1 MYKRSVGER
10 LIVKKGRYLGRKINH
25 RYLFSL
31 SFFSALL
38 NTNDYLKEGRK
49 YKMLRFLDAGES
61 HGKCLLGIIEGFPAG
76 LSLNE
81 ENINLNLK
89 RRQGGYG
96 RGERMK
102 IEQDRVEVLSG
113 LVEGKTI
120 GSPLGLMIKNK
131 DWKNWQEKEYPP
143 LTISRPGHADF
154 AGVIKYGFKDVRK
167 VLERASARQTAMRV
181 AIGSV
186 ASSLLE
192 EFNIQIYSYVLR
204 IGQVKA
210 KRIASFTREFK
221 EEINKSPVYCGDG
234 IASIGMCRE
243 IDRAREKGN
252 TLGGVFEVVISGVPI
267 GLGSYVQWDRRLD
280 AQLASAFMSIP
291 GVKAVE
297 IGEGIEASEKKGS
310 DVHDEI
316 FIQDKPKSNSSRYYR
331 KTNRAGGIEGG
342 VTNGEE
348 VVIRAYLKPIPTLI
362 NTLHSIDF
370 ATKKETKAIYQRS
383 DICVVPAA
391 SVVGEAVAAWEIAA
405 AFLDKFNGDSLLE
418 IKENYKKY
426 GEKLQEI

>member
-1 MYKRSVGER
+1 
-10 LIVKKGRYLGRKINH
+10 
-25 RYLFSL
+25 
-31 SFFSALL
+31 LL
-38 NTNDYLKEGRK
+38 ESQREGRK

-96 RGERMK
+96 RGERMQ
-102 IEQDRVEVLSG
+102 IEQDRVEILSG

-131 DWKNWQEKEYPP
+131 DWENWKEKEFPP

-154 AGVIKYGFKDVRK
+154 AGAIKYGFKDVRK

-192 EFNIQIYSYVLR
+192 EFNIEIYSYVLR

-210 KRIASFTREFK
+210 NRIASFNREVK
-221 EEINKSPVYCGDG
+221 EEINKSPVYCIDG

-243 IDRAREKGN
+243 IDRAREKGD
-252 TLGGVFEVVISGVPI
+252 TLGGVFEVIITGVPI
-267 GLGSYVQWDRRLD
+267 GLGSYVEWDRRLD
-280 AQLASAFMSIP
+280 ARLASAFMSIP
-291 GVKAVE
+291 GVKVVE
-297 IGEGIEASEKKGS
+297 IGEGVEASKKKGS

-316 FIQDKPKSNSSRYYR
+316 FAQEESQKDYFRYYR

-342 VTNGEE
+342 ITNGED
-348 VVIRAYLKPIPTLI
+348 VVVRTYIKPIPTLI
-362 NTLHSIDF
+362 NPLRSINF

-405 AFLDKFNGDSLLE
+405 AFLEKFGGDSLLE
-418 IKENYKKY
+418 IKENYKNYRKR
-426 GEKLQEI
+426 LQKI

>member
-1 MYKRSVGER
+1 
-10 LIVKKGRYLGRKINH
+10 
-25 RYLFSL
+25 
-31 SFFSALL
+31 
-38 NTNDYLKEGRK
+38 
-49 YKMLRFLDAGES
+49 MLRFLDAGES
-61 HGKCLLGIIEGFPAG
+61 HGKCLLGIIEGLPAG

-81 ENINLNLK
+81 VKINLNLK

-102 IEQDRVEVLSG
+102 IEQDRVEILSG

-131 DWKNWQEKEYPP
+131 DWENWQEKEYPP
-143 LTISRPGHADF
+143 LSISRPGHADF
-154 AGVIKYGFKDVRK
+154 AGAIKYGFKDVRK

-186 ASSLLE
+186 AQQFLE
-192 EFNIQIYSYVLR
+192 EFDLNIYSYVLR

-210 KRIASFTREFK
+210 RRITSFNPK
-221 EEINKSPVYCGDG
+221 IKAEINKSPVYCIDG

-243 IDRAREKGN
+243 IDRAQEKGD

-267 GLGSYVQWDRRLD
+267 GLGSYVEWDRRLD
-280 AQLASAFMSIP
+280 ARLAAAFMSIP

-310 DVHDEI
+310 AVHDEI
-316 FIQDKPKSNSSRYYR
+316 FIRDKLNSNSSRYYR

-342 VTNGEE
+342 IANGEE

-362 NTLHSIDF
+362 NPLRSIDF

-391 SVVGEAVAAWEIAA
+391 SVVGESVAAWEIAV
-405 AFLDKFNGDSLLE
+405 AFLEKFGGDSLAE
-418 IKENYKKY
+418 IKENYENYKELLRKK
-426 GEKLQEI
+426 

>member
-1 MYKRSVGER
+1 
-10 LIVKKGRYLGRKINH
+10 
-25 RYLFSL
+25 
-31 SFFSALL
+31 
-38 NTNDYLKEGRK
+38 
-49 YKMLRFLDAGES
+49 MLRFLDAGES
-61 HGKCLLGIIEGFPAG
+61 HGKCLLGIIEGLPAG

-81 ENINLNLK
+81 ENINLDLK

-102 IEQDRVEVLSG
+102 IEQDRVEILSG

-120 GSPLGLMIKNK
+120 GSPLGLMVKNK
-131 DWKNWQEKEYPP
+131 DWENWQEKEYPS

-154 AGVIKYGFKDVRK
+154 AGAIKYGFKDLRK

-181 AIGSV
+181 AMGSITQQF
-186 ASSLLE
+186 LE
-192 EFNIQIYSYVLR
+192 EFDLNIYSYVLR

-210 KRIASFTREFK
+210 RRITSFNPRIKT
-221 EEINKSPVYCGDG
+221 EINKSPVYCVDG

-243 IDRAREKGN
+243 IDRAREKGD

-267 GLGSYVQWDRRLD
+267 GLGSYVEWDRRLD
-280 AQLASAFMSIP
+280 ARLASAFMSIP

-297 IGEGIEASEKKGS
+297 IGEGIEASKKKGS
-310 DVHDEI
+310 AVHDEI
-316 FIQDKPKSNSSRYYR
+316 FIQDKPNNNYSRYYR

-342 VTNGEE
+342 IANGEE

-362 NTLHSIDF
+362 NPLRSIDF

-391 SVVGEAVAAWEIAA
+391 SVVGEAVTTWEIAV
-405 AFLDKFNGDSLLE
+405 AFLEKFGGDSLAE
-418 IKENYKKY
+418 IKKNYENYKELLRK
-426 GEKLQEI
+426 K

>member
-1 MYKRSVGER
+1 
-10 LIVKKGRYLGRKINH
+10 
-25 RYLFSL
+25 
-31 SFFSALL
+31 
-38 NTNDYLKEGRK
+38 
-49 YKMLRFLDAGES
+49 MLRFLDAGES
-61 HGKCLLGIIEGFPAG
+61 HGKCLLGIVEGLPAG
-76 LSLNE
+76 LCLKE
-81 ENINLNLK
+81 EKINLDLK

-102 IEQDRVEVLSG
+102 IEQDRVEILSG

-131 DWKNWQEKEYPP
+131 DWENWQDKKYPS
-143 LTISRPGHADF
+143 LTIPRPGHADF
-154 AGVIKYGFKDVRK
+154 AGAIKYGFKDVRK

-192 EFNIQIYSYVLR
+192 EFNIEVYSYVLR
-204 IGQVKA
+204 IGQIKA
-210 KRIASFTREFK
+210 KRITFFNREVK
-221 EEINKSPVYCGDG
+221 EEINKSPVYCVDG

-243 IDRAREKGN
+243 IDRAREKGD
-252 TLGGVFEVVISGVPI
+252 TLGGVFEVVITGVPI
-267 GLGSYVQWDRRLD
+267 GLGSYVEWDRRLD
-280 AQLASAFMSIP
+280 ARLASALMSIP

-297 IGEGIEASEKKGS
+297 IGEGVEASKKKGS
-310 DVHDEI
+310 AVHDEI
-316 FIQDKPKSNSSRYYR
+316 FVQEEQRKNSSRYYR

-342 VTNGEE
+342 VTNGEG

-362 NTLHSIDF
+362 NPLRSIDF

-391 SVVGEAVAAWEIAA
+391 SVVGEVVAAWEIAT
-405 AFLDKFNGDSLLE
+405 AFLEKFNGDSLVE
-418 IKENYKKY
+418 IKENYKNYK
-426 GEKLQEI
+426 KRLQKI

>member
-1 MYKRSVGER
+1 
-10 LIVKKGRYLGRKINH
+10 
-25 RYLFSL
+25 
-31 SFFSALL
+31 
-38 NTNDYLKEGRK
+38 
-49 YKMLRFLDAGES
+49 MLRFLDAGES
-61 HGKCLLGIIEGFPAG
+61 HGKCLIGIVEGLPAG
-76 LSLNE
+76 LSLNKE
-81 ENINLNLK
+81 KINLNLK

-102 IEQDRVEVLSG
+102 IEQDRVEILSG

-131 DWKNWQEKEYPP
+131 DWENWQDKKYPS
-143 LTISRPGHADF
+143 LTIPRPGHADF
-154 AGVIKYGFKDVRK
+154 AGAIKYGFKDVRK
-167 VLERASARQTAMRV
+167 VLERASARQTAMRM
-181 AIGSV
+181 AIGS
-186 ASSLLE
+186 LTQQFLE
-192 EFNIQIYSYVLR
+192 EFNLNIYSYVLR

-210 KRIASFTREFK
+210 RRITSFNPK
-221 EEINKSPVYCGDG
+221 IKAEINKSPVYCVDG

-243 IDRAREKGN
+243 IDRAQEKGD

-267 GLGSYVQWDRRLD
+267 GLGSYVEWDRRLD
-280 AQLASAFMSIP
+280 TRLASAFMSIP

-316 FIQDKPKSNSSRYYR
+316 FIQDKPKNNSSRYYR

-342 VTNGEE
+342 VANGEE
-348 VVIRAYLKPIPTLI
+348 VVIKAYLKPIPTLI
-362 NTLHSIDF
+362 NPLRSIDF

-391 SVVGEAVAAWEIAA
+391 SVVGEAVAAWEIAV
-405 AFLDKFNGDSLLE
+405 AFLEKFGGDSLVE
-418 IKENYKKY
+418 IKENYENYKELLLKK
-426 GEKLQEI
+426 

>member
-1 MYKRSVGER
+1 
-10 LIVKKGRYLGRKINH
+10 
-25 RYLFSL
+25 
-31 SFFSALL
+31 
-38 NTNDYLKEGRK
+38 
-49 YKMLRFLDAGES
+49 MLRFLDAGES
-61 HGKCLLGIIEGFPAG
+61 HGKCLLGIIEGLPAG
-76 LSLNE
+76 LPLSE
-81 ENINLNLK
+81 EKINLDLT

-96 RGERMK
+96 RGDRMK
-102 IEQDRVEVLSG
+102 IEQDKVEILSG

-131 DWKNWQEKEYPP
+131 DWENWQEKEYPP
-143 LTISRPGHADF
+143 LTTPRPGHADF
-154 AGVIKYGFKDVRK
+154 SGAIKYGFKDVRK

-192 EFNIQIYSYVLR
+192 KFNIEIYSYVLK

-210 KRIASFTREFK
+210 KRITSFNREVK
-221 EEINKSPVYCGDG
+221 EEINKSPVYCVDG

-243 IDRAREKGN
+243 IDRAREKGD
-252 TLGGVFEVVISGVPI
+252 TLGGVFEVIITGVPI

-280 AQLASAFMSIP
+280 ARLTSALMSIP

-297 IGEGIEASEKKGS
+297 IGEGIEASKKKGS
-310 DVHDEI
+310 TVHDEI
-316 FIQDKPKSNSSRYYR
+316 FTQEESEKDSFRYHR

-342 VTNGEE
+342 ITNGEE

-362 NTLHSIDF
+362 NPLRSIDF
-370 ATKKETKAIYQRS
+370 TTKKETKAIYQRS

-391 SVVGEAVAAWEIAA
+391 SIVGEAVAAWEIAA
-405 AFLDKFNGDSLLE
+405 AFLEKFGGDSLAE
-418 IKENYKKY
+418 IKKNYENYK
-426 GEKLQEI
+426 ESLRMI

>member
-1 MYKRSVGER
+1 
-10 LIVKKGRYLGRKINH
+10 
-25 RYLFSL
+25 
-31 SFFSALL
+31 
-38 NTNDYLKEGRK
+38 
-49 YKMLRFLDAGES
+49 MLRFLDAGES
-61 HGKCLLGIIEGFPAG
+61 HGKCLLGIIEGLPAG
-76 LSLNE
+76 FSLNE
-81 ENINLNLK
+81 EKINLNLA

-102 IEQDRVEVLSG
+102 IEQDQVEILSG

-131 DWKNWQEKEYPP
+131 DWENWQEKEYSP

-154 AGVIKYGFKDVRK
+154 AGTIKYGFKDVRK

-192 EFNIQIYSYVLR
+192 EFNIEIYSYVLR

-210 KRIASFTREFK
+210 RRITSFNPK
-221 EEINKSPVYCGDG
+221 IKAEINKSPVYCIDG

-243 IDRAREKGN
+243 IDRAREKGD
-252 TLGGVFEVVISGVPI
+252 TLGGVFEVVSTGVPA

-297 IGEGIEASEKKGS
+297 IGEGVEASEKKGS

-316 FIQDKPKSNSSRYYR
+316 FAQEEPRKNSSRYYR

-348 VVIRAYLKPIPTLI
+348 VIIRAYIKPIPTLI
-362 NTLHSIDF
+362 NSLRSIDF

-383 DICVVPAA
+383 DICVVPAV
-391 SVVGEAVAAWEIAA
+391 SVVGEAVAAWEIAV
-405 AFLDKFNGDSLLE
+405 AFLEKFGGDSLVE
-418 IKENYKKY
+418 IKENYKNYK
-426 GEKLQEI
+426 ELLREI

>member
-1 MYKRSVGER
+1 
-10 LIVKKGRYLGRKINH
+10 
-25 RYLFSL
+25 
-31 SFFSALL
+31 LL
-38 NTNDYLKEGRK
+38 ESQREGRK

-61 HGKCLLGIIEGFPAG
+61 HGKCLLGIIEGLPAG
-76 LSLNE
+76 FSLKE
-81 ENINLNLK
+81 EKINFNLT

-102 IEQDRVEVLSG
+102 IEQDRVEILSG
-113 LVEGKTI
+113 LVEGKAI

-131 DWKNWQEKEYPP
+131 DWKNWQDKKYST
-143 LTISRPGHADF
+143 LTIPRPGHADF
-154 AGVIKYGFKDVRK
+154 AGAIKYGFKNKQK

-192 EFNIQIYSYVLR
+192 EFNIKIYSYVSR

-210 KRIASFTREFK
+210 KRITSFNPEVK
-221 EEINKSPVYCGDG
+221 EEINKSPVYCIDG

-243 IDRAREKGN
+243 IDRARDKGD
-252 TLGGVFEVVISGVPI
+252 TVGGVFEVAMTGVPI

-280 AQLASAFMSIP
+280 ARLASALMSIP
-291 GVKAVE
+291 GVKVVE
-297 IGEGIEASEKKGS
+297 IGEGVEASKKKGS

-316 FIQDKPKSNSSRYYR
+316 FIKEESEKDSFRYYR

-348 VVIRAYLKPIPTLI
+348 VMIRAYLKPIPTLI
-362 NTLHSIDF
+362 NPLRSIDF

-391 SVVGEAVAAWEIAA
+391 SVVGEAVAAWEIAV
-405 AFLDKFNGDSLLE
+405 AFLEKFGGDSLIE
-418 IKENYKKY
+418 IKENYQNYK
-426 GEKLQEI
+426 ELLREI

>member
-1 MYKRSVGER
+1 
-10 LIVKKGRYLGRKINH
+10 
-25 RYLFSL
+25 
-31 SFFSALL
+31 
-38 NTNDYLKEGRK
+38 
-49 YKMLRFLDAGES
+49 MLRFLDAGES
-61 HGKCLLGIIEGFPAG
+61 HGKCLMGIIEGLPAG
-76 LSLNE
+76 LSLSE

-102 IEQDRVEVLSG
+102 IEQDQAEILSG

-131 DWKNWQEKEYPP
+131 DWENWQEKEYPP
-143 LTISRPGHADF
+143 LTIPRPGHADF
-154 AGVIKYGFKDVRK
+154 SGAIKYGFKDIRK

-186 ASSLLE
+186 ASSLLKE
-192 EFNIQIYSYVLR
+192 LNIEIYSYVSM

-210 KRIASFTREFK
+210 RRITSFDSK
-221 EEINKSPVYCGDG
+221 IKNEINKSPVYCIDG
-234 IASIGMCRE
+234 IASVGMCRE
-243 IDRAREKGN
+243 IDRAREKGD
-252 TLGGVFEVVISGVPI
+252 TLGGVFEVVVTGVPV

-280 AQLASAFMSIP
+280 ARLASALMSIP

-297 IGEGIEASEKKGS
+297 IGKGIEASEKKGS
-310 DVHDEI
+310 TVHDEI
-316 FIQDKPKSNSSRYYR
+316 FAPEESEKDSSRYYR

-342 VTNGEE
+342 ITNGEK

-362 NTLHSIDF
+362 NPLRSIDF
-370 ATKKETKAIYQRS
+370 ATKKETRAIYQRS

-391 SVVGEAVAAWEIAA
+391 SVVGEAAAGWEIAA
-405 AFLDKFNGDSLLE
+405 AFLEKFGGDSLVE
-418 IKENYKKY
+418 IKENYKNYK
-426 GEKLQEI
+426 KRL

>member
-1 MYKRSVGER
+1 LLR
-10 LIVKKGRYLGRKINH
+10 LIESQR
-25 RYLFSL
+25 
-31 SFFSALL
+31 
-38 NTNDYLKEGRK
+38 EGRK

-61 HGKCLLGIIEGFPAG
+61 HGKCLMGIVEGLPAG
-76 LSLNE
+76 LSLSE
-81 ENINLNLK
+81 EKINLNLK

-102 IEQDRVEVLSG
+102 IEQDQVEILSG

-131 DWKNWQEKEYPP
+131 DWENWQEKEYPP
-143 LTISRPGHADF
+143 LTIPRPGHADF
-154 AGVIKYGFKDVRK
+154 AGAIKYGFKDVRK

-192 EFNIQIYSYVLR
+192 EFNIEIYSYVLR

-210 KRIASFTREFK
+210 RRICSFNREVK
-221 EEINKSPVYCGDG
+221 EEINKSPVYCVDG

-243 IDRAREKGN
+243 IDRAREKGD

-267 GLGSYVQWDRRLD
+267 GLGSYVKWDRRLD
-280 AQLASAFMSIP
+280 ARLASALMSIS

-316 FIQDKPKSNSSRYYR
+316 FIQDKPNSNSSRYYR

-342 VTNGEE
+342 VANGEE

-362 NTLHSIDF
+362 NPLHSIDF

-391 SVVGEAVAAWEIAA
+391 SIVGEAVAAWEIATV
-405 AFLDKFNGDSLLE
+405 FLEKFGGDSLFE
-418 IKENYKKY
+418 IKENYKNYK
-426 GEKLQEI
+426 ELLRKI

>member
-1 MYKRSVGER
+1 
-10 LIVKKGRYLGRKINH
+10 
-25 RYLFSL
+25 
-31 SFFSALL
+31 
-38 NTNDYLKEGRK
+38 
-49 YKMLRFLDAGES
+49 MLRFLDAGES
-61 HGKCLLGIIEGFPAG
+61 HGKCLMGIVEGFPAG

-96 RGERMK
+96 RGNRMK
-102 IEQDRVEVLSG
+102 IEQDQVEILSG

-131 DWKNWQEKEYPP
+131 DWENWQEKEYPP
-143 LTISRPGHADF
+143 LAIPRPGHADF
-154 AGVIKYGFKDVRK
+154 SGVIKYGFKDVRK

-186 ASSLLE
+186 ASTLLE
-192 EFNIQIYSYVLR
+192 EFNVDIYSYVLR

-210 KRIASFTREFK
+210 RRITSFNSK
-221 EEINKSPVYCGDG
+221 IKIEINKSPVYCIDG

-243 IDRAREKGN
+243 IDRAREKGD
-252 TLGGVFEVVISGVPI
+252 TLGGVFEVVITGVPI

-280 AQLASAFMSIP
+280 ARLASAFMSIP

-297 IGEGIEASEKKGS
+297 TGKGIDASEKKGS

-316 FIQDKPKSNSSRYYR
+316 FAQEESEKDSFRYYR

-342 VTNGEE
+342 VTNGEK
-348 VVIRAYLKPIPTLI
+348 VVIRAHLKPIPTLI
-362 NTLHSIDF
+362 NPLHSIDF

-391 SVVGEAVAAWEIAA
+391 SVVGETAAAWEIAV
-405 AFLDKFNGDSLLE
+405 AFLEKFGGDSLLE
-418 IKENYKKY
+418 IKENYKNYK
-426 GEKLQEI
+426 KRLQKI

>member
-1 MYKRSVGER
+1 
-10 LIVKKGRYLGRKINH
+10 
-25 RYLFSL
+25 
-31 SFFSALL
+31 
-38 NTNDYLKEGRK
+38 
-49 YKMLRFLDAGES
+49 MLRFLDAGES
-61 HGKCLLGIIEGFPAG
+61 HGKCLLGIIEGLPAG

-81 ENINLNLK
+81 EKINLNLK

-131 DWKNWQEKEYPP
+131 DWENWQEKEYPP
-143 LTISRPGHADF
+143 LTIPRPGHADF

-186 ASSLLE
+186 ACSLLE
-192 EFNIQIYSYVLR
+192 EFNIGIYSYVLR

-210 KRIASFTREFK
+210 KRITSFNREVK
-221 EEINKSPVYCGDG
+221 EEINKSPVYCIDG

-243 IDRAREKGN
+243 IDRAREKGD
-252 TLGGVFEVVISGVPI
+252 TLGGVFEVVITCVPI
-267 GLGSYVQWDRRLD
+267 GLGSYVEWDKRLD
-280 AQLASAFMSIP
+280 ACLASALMSIP

-297 IGEGIEASEKKGS
+297 IGNGIGASEKKGS

-316 FIQDKPKSNSSRYYR
+316 FTRQELEKNSSRYYR

-342 VTNGEE
+342 VTNGED
-348 VVIRAYLKPIPTLI
+348 VMVRTYIKPIPTLI
-362 NTLHSIDF
+362 NPLCSIDF

-405 AFLDKFNGDSLLE
+405 VFLEKFSGDSLFE
-418 IKENYKKY
+418 IKENYENYKELLRKK
-426 GEKLQEI
+426 

>member
-1 MYKRSVGER
+1 
-10 LIVKKGRYLGRKINH
+10 
-25 RYLFSL
+25 
-31 SFFSALL
+31 
-38 NTNDYLKEGRK
+38 
-49 YKMLRFLDAGES
+49 MLRFLDAGES
-61 HGKCLLGIIEGFPAG
+61 HGKCLLGIIEGLPAG
-76 LSLNE
+76 LSLSE

-102 IEQDRVEVLSG
+102 IEQDRAEVLSG

-131 DWKNWQEKEYPP
+131 DWENWKDKKYPS
-143 LTISRPGHADF
+143 LTIPRPGHADF
-154 AGVIKYGFKDVRK
+154 SGTIKYGFKDVRK

-181 AIGSV
+181 AIGS
-186 ASSLLE
+186 AAGTLLA
-192 EFNIQIYSYVLR
+192 EFNIEIYSYVLR

-210 KRIASFTREFK
+210 RRITSFDSKIKT
-221 EEINKSPVYCGDG
+221 EINKSPVYCIDG
-234 IASIGMCRE
+234 IASVGMCRE
-243 IDRAREKGN
+243 IDRAREKGD
-252 TLGGVFEVVISGVPI
+252 TLGGVFEVVITGVPI

-280 AQLASAFMSIP
+280 ARLASAFMSIA

-310 DVHDEI
+310 AVHDEI
-316 FIQDKPKSNSSRYYR
+316 FAQEESEKDSFRYYR

-342 VTNGEE
+342 VTNGEK

-362 NTLHSIDF
+362 NPLRSIDF
-370 ATKKETKAIYQRS
+370 ATKKETRAIYQRS

-391 SVVGEAVAAWEIAA
+391 SVVGEEAAAWEIAT
-405 AFLDKFNGDSLLE
+405 AFLEKFSGDSLLE
-418 IKENYKKY
+418 IKENFKNYKKR
-426 GEKLQEI
+426 LQKI

>member
-1 MYKRSVGER
+1 
-10 LIVKKGRYLGRKINH
+10 
-25 RYLFSL
+25 
-31 SFFSALL
+31 
-38 NTNDYLKEGRK
+38 
-49 YKMLRFLDAGES
+49 MLRFLDAGES

-76 LSLNE
+76 FSLNE
-81 ENINLNLK
+81 ENINLNLA

-96 RGERMK
+96 RGDRMK
-102 IEQDRVEVLSG
+102 IEQDKVEILSG

-131 DWKNWQEKEYPP
+131 DWENWQEKEYPP
-143 LTISRPGHADF
+143 LTIPRPGHADF
-154 AGVIKYGFKDVRK
+154 AGAIKYGFKDVRK

-192 EFNIQIYSYVLR
+192 EFNIEIYSYVLR

-210 KRIASFTREFK
+210 RRVTSFNREVK
-221 EEINKSPVYCGDG
+221 EEINKSPVYCVDG

-243 IDRAREKGN
+243 IDRAREKGD
-252 TLGGVFEVVISGVPI
+252 TLGGVFEVIITGMPI

-280 AQLASAFMSIP
+280 ARLASALMSIP

-297 IGEGIEASEKKGS
+297 IGEGIEASKKKGS
-310 DVHDEI
+310 TVHDEI
-316 FIQDKPKSNSSRYYR
+316 FIQEESEKDSFRYYR

-342 VTNGEE
+342 ITNGEE

-362 NTLHSIDF
+362 NPLRSIDF

-391 SVVGEAVAAWEIAA
+391 SVVGEAAAAWEIAA
-405 AFLDKFNGDSLLE
+405 VFLEKFGGDSLVE
-418 IKENYKKY
+418 IKENYENYKESLRK
-426 GEKLQEI
+426 I

>member
-1 MYKRSVGER
+1 
-10 LIVKKGRYLGRKINH
+10 
-25 RYLFSL
+25 
-31 SFFSALL
+31 
-38 NTNDYLKEGRK
+38 
-49 YKMLRFLDAGES
+49 MLRFLDAGES
-61 HGKCLLGIIEGFPAG
+61 HGKCLLGIIEGLPVG
-76 LSLNE
+76 LCIKE
-81 ENINLNLK
+81 EKINLNLK

-102 IEQDRVEVLSG
+102 IEQDRVEILSG

-131 DWKNWQEKEYPP
+131 DWENWQDKKYPS
-143 LTISRPGHADF
+143 LTIPRPGHADF
-154 AGVIKYGFKDVRK
+154 AGAIKYGFKDVRK

-186 ASSLLE
+186 AQQFLE
-192 EFNIQIYSYVLR
+192 EFDLNIYNYVLR
-204 IGQVKA
+204 IGRVKA
-210 KRIASFTREFK
+210 RRIASFNREVK
-221 EEINKSPVYCGDG
+221 EEINKSPVYCVDG

-243 IDRAREKGN
+243 IDRAREKGD

-267 GLGSYVQWDRRLD
+267 GLGSYVEWDRRLD
-280 AQLASAFMSIP
+280 TQLASAFMSIP

-316 FIQDKPKSNSSRYYR
+316 FIQDKPSNNSSRYYR

-342 VTNGEE
+342 VTNGEK

-362 NTLHSIDF
+362 NPLHSIDF
-370 ATKKETKAIYQRS
+370 TTKKETKAIYQRS

-391 SVVGEAVAAWEIAA
+391 SVVGEAVAAWEIAV
-405 AFLDKFNGDSLLE
+405 AFLEKFGGDSLTG
-418 IKENYKKY
+418 IKENYENYKELLRKK
-426 GEKLQEI
+426 

>member
-1 MYKRSVGER
+1 
-10 LIVKKGRYLGRKINH
+10 
-25 RYLFSL
+25 
-31 SFFSALL
+31 
-38 NTNDYLKEGRK
+38 
-49 YKMLRFLDAGES
+49 MLRFLDAGES
-61 HGKCLLGIIEGFPAG
+61 HGKCLLGIIEGLPAG

-81 ENINLNLK
+81 ENINLDLK

-102 IEQDRVEVLSG
+102 IEQDRVEILSG

-120 GSPLGLMIKNK
+120 GSPLGLMVKNK
-131 DWKNWQEKEYPP
+131 DWENWQEKEYPT

-154 AGVIKYGFKDVRK
+154 AGAIKYGFKDLRK

-181 AIGSV
+181 AMGS
-186 ASSLLE
+186 LTQQFLE
-192 EFNIQIYSYVLR
+192 EFDLNIYSYVLR

-210 KRIASFTREFK
+210 RRITSFNPK
-221 EEINKSPVYCGDG
+221 IKAEINKSPVYCVDG

-243 IDRAREKGN
+243 IDRAREKGD

-267 GLGSYVQWDRRLD
+267 GLGSYVEWDRRLD
-280 AQLASAFMSIP
+280 ARLASAFMSIP

-297 IGEGIEASEKKGS
+297 IGEGIEASKKKGS
-310 DVHDEI
+310 AVHDEI
-316 FIQDKPKSNSSRYYR
+316 FIQDKPNNNYSRYYR

-342 VTNGEE
+342 IANGEE

-362 NTLHSIDF
+362 NPLRSIDF

-391 SVVGEAVAAWEIAA
+391 SVVGEAVATWEIAV
-405 AFLDKFNGDSLLE
+405 AFLEKFGGDSLAE
-418 IKENYKKY
+418 IKKNYENYKELLRK
-426 GEKLQEI
+426 K

>member
-1 MYKRSVGER
+1 VG
-10 LIVKKGRYLGRKINH
+10 I
-25 RYLFSL
+25 
-31 SFFSALL
+31 LL
-38 NTNDYLKEGRK
+38 NTNDYSREGRK
-49 YKMLRFLDAGES
+49 VKMLRFLDAGES
-61 HGKCLLGIIEGFPAG
+61 HGKCLLGIIEGLPAG
-76 LSLNE
+76 LSLSE

-96 RGERMK
+96 RGDRMK

-131 DWKNWQEKEYPP
+131 DWENWQEKEYPP
-143 LTISRPGHADF
+143 LTIPRPGHADF
-154 AGVIKYGFKDVRK
+154 SGALKYGFKDVRK

-181 AIGSV
+181 AIGSA
-186 ASSLLE
+186 ASSLLK
-192 EFNIQIYSYVLR
+192 EFNIEIYSYVLR

-210 KRIASFTREFK
+210 RRITSFDSKIKT
-221 EEINKSPVYCGDG
+221 EINKSPVYCIDG

-243 IDRAREKGN
+243 IDRAQEKGD
-252 TLGGVFEVVISGVPI
+252 TLGGVFEVVITGIPV

-280 AQLASAFMSIP
+280 ARLASALMSIP

-310 DVHDEI
+310 VIHDEI
-316 FIQDKPKSNSSRYYR
+316 FTPEELEKDSFRYYR

-342 VTNGEE
+342 ITNGEK

-362 NTLHSIDF
+362 NSLRSIDF
-370 ATKKETKAIYQRS
+370 VTKKETRAIYQRS

-391 SVVGEAVAAWEIAA
+391 SVVGEAAAGWEITA
-405 AFLDKFNGDSLLE
+405 AFLEKFSGDSLAE
-418 IKENYKKY
+418 IKENYKNYK
-426 GEKLQEI
+426 KRLQKI